1 MNISSAVSKSC
12 GSRNKR
18 SYNIVTF
25 LQSGISYQIFSCTSY
40 PSSGDSYPLTPPTPY
55 LVFLVLYIIRSH
67 FPFCKAQIFALAF
80 LFPSPHPFRRGLYP
94 GIDSRTFS
102 PTYPSTHEFHII
114 RIRKHLYFLNLKLK
128 FTAKTGSSD
137 RDSDLYVGGA

>member
-1 MNISSAVSKSC
+1 MTYIQLIGGIYFFNFINKLSISSPVSKSC

-18 SYNIVTF
+18 SYKTVTF
-25 LQSGISYQIFSCTSY
+25 LQSGIPYHSFSSTSD

-80 LFPSPHPFRRGLYP
+80 FPPSSPPFWSGLYP

-102 PTYPSTHEFHII
+102 PTYPGTHEFHIK
-114 RIRKHLYFLNLKLK
+114 RIRKHLHC
-128 FTAKTGSSD
+128 
-137 RDSDLYVGGA
+137 